1 MKLRL
6 DQLPQNLKNGLTPI
20 YIVSGDVPLLVQE
33 CSDLIKKNAKE
44 AGFSELERHYI
55 DNQFNWNTLYQ
66 STQSLSLFGD
76 KKLIELRL
84 PNGKPNDAG
93 KSFLKDFAQKID
105 NDNLILLIT
114 DKLDSASQRA
124 AWFKALEKAG
134 TWVQIWPIEADKLPQ
149 CIHQRMRQAG
159 LKPNNAAVQVIAEK
173 VEGNLLAASQEIEKL
188 RLVHGEGAIDEE
200 KVLSSITD
208 SARYD
213 IFQLLETAQLGN
225 AAKAIKILHGLKQEG
240 LEATPILWAITR
252 ELRTLAAMTSKLE
265 NGSSVKQILQEYRIW
280 EKRKPAIQASLK
292 RLHHKQVLQLIQ
304 KAQRADLA
312 LKGLEKNDPWLVFSE
327 IILSISGRDF

>member
-1 MKLRL
+1 
-6 DQLPQNLKNGLTPI
+6 
-20 YIVSGDVPLLVQE
+20 
-33 CSDLIKKNAKE
+33 
-44 AGFSELERHYI
+44 
-55 DNQFNWNTLYQ
+55 
-66 STQSLSLFGD
+66 
-76 KKLIELRL
+76 
-84 PNGKPNDAG
+84 
-93 KSFLKDFAQKID
+93 
-105 NDNLILLIT
+105 
-114 DKLDSASQRA
+114 
-124 AWFKALEKAG
+124 
-134 TWVQIWPIEADKLPQ
+134 
-149 CIHQRMRQAG
+149 MRQAG

-188 RLVHGEGAIDEE
+188 RLVHGEGAIDEV

-240 LEATPILWAITR
+240 LEATLILWAITR